1 MRGQNH
7 VHRQEMDIKTDGQ
20 GETINIPP
28 QTMFGEGGITYP
40 N

>member
-7 VHRQEMDIKTDGQ
+7 VHRQEMEIKTDGQ
-20 GETINIPP
+20 GETNIPP

-40 N
+40 D

>member
-7 VHRQEMDIKTDGQ
+7 VHRQEMDIKTDRQ
-20 GETINIPP
+20 GETNIPL